1 MAKIGILT
9 LPLGDNYGGVL
20 QAVALYSH
28 LVKMGHDVTLLHKQR
43 NTQPLPPLTRFGRF
57 LLENVPGQNRKGYR
71 HRNLRRRS
79 HAGFLR
85 RHVSKQSRPLATA
98 AEVGEYAS
106 ANGLDAIVAGSDQ
119 IWRMAYIDKINYTA
133 FFLDFPKP
141 RGFRKVAYAASF
153 GVERWEAPTIAF
165 DVARM
170 LADFDA
176 VSVRE
181 SSGLEICRN
190 LFGRGDVTLA
200 LDPTLLVDPLLYRP
214 FVRRPAGVE
223 DGAFLTY
230 ILDRSLI
237 SLRAVKKLTDHV
249 GKGKP
254 VYQAID
260 GHRPYT
266 MEEWLGL
273 FWSAGFIATDSFH
286 GMVFSIIFQKP
297 FIVFSNP
304 SRGATRTDSLA
315 RLLGVS
321 HRVLRPGDN
330 VMSAIEQPIDYAEVA
345 RRLQPLR
352 EASHS
357 FLEKT
362 LPGSC
367 NNG

>member
-28 LVKMGHDVTLLHKQR
+28 LVKMGHDVTLLHKQG
-43 NTQPLPPLTRFGRF
+43 NTQPLPPLTRVGRL

-79 HAGFLR
+79 HAGFLQ
-85 RHVSKQSRPLATA
+85 RHVSQQSSPLATA
-98 AEVGEYAS
+98 AEVGEYVS
-106 ANGLDAIVAGSDQ
+106 VNGLDAIVVGSDQ
-119 IWRMAYIDKINYTA
+119 IWRMAYTDRIHPDA

-153 GVERWEAPTIAF
+153 GVDRWEVPAIAS

-190 LFGRGDVTLA
+190 LFGRDDVTLT
-200 LDPTLLVDPLLYRP
+200 LDPTLLVDPLLYRS
-214 FVRRPAGVE
+214 FIREPAGVK
-223 DGAFLTY
+223 DGIFLTY
-230 ILDRSLI
+230 FLDRSPS
-237 SLRAVKKLTDHV
+237 SLRMVRGLTNHI

-254 VYQAID
+254 VYRAID

-266 MEEWLGL
+266 MAEWLGL
-273 FWSAGFIATDSFH
+273 FWNADFIATDSFH

-304 SRGATRTDSLA
+304 SRGAARIDSLSC
-315 RLLGVS
+315 LLGVS
-321 HRVLRPGDN
+321 HRVMRPGDN
-330 VMSAIEQPIDYAEVA
+330 VMSAVEQPIDYAQVS

-352 EASHS
+352 EASRS
-357 FLEKT
+357 FLANA
-362 LPGSC
+362 LPRS
-367 NNG
+367 

>member
-9 LPLGDNYGGVL
+9 LPLSDNYGGVL
-20 QAVALYSH
+20 QAGALYSH
-28 LVKMGHDVTLLHKQR
+28 LVKMGHDVTLLDKQG

-71 HRNLRRRS
+71 HRKLRRRS
-79 HAGFLR
+79 HAEFLQR
-85 RHVSKQSRPLATA
+85 LVSQQSRPLATA

-106 ANGLDAIVAGSDQ
+106 VNGLDAIVAGSDQ
-119 IWRMAYIDKINYTA
+119 IWRMAYIARIHYDA

-141 RGFRKVAYAASF
+141 RGFKKVAYAASF
-153 GVERWEAPTIAF
+153 GVDRWEAPAIAS

-181 SSGLEICRN
+181 ASGVEICRR
-190 LFGRGDVTLA
+190 LFGRDDVSLT
-200 LDPTLLVDPLLYRP
+200 LDPTLLVDPLLYRS
-214 FVRRPAGVE
+214 FARKPADVE

-230 ILDRSLI
+230 ILDKSQIALNM
-237 SLRAVKKLTDHV
+237 LKELTDRAGT
-249 GKGKP
+249 GKSAHW
-254 VYQAID
+254 AID
-260 GHRPYT
+260 GQRPYT

-273 FWSAGFIATDSFH
+273 FWNADFIATDSFH
-286 GMVFSIIFQKP
+286 GMVFSVIFQKP

-304 SRGATRTDSLA
+304 SRGAARTDSLA
-315 RLLGVS
+315 RLLGVC

-330 VMSAIEQPIDYAEVA
+330 VMSAVEQPIDYAEVA
-345 RRLQPLR
+345 RRLQLLR

-357 FLEKT
+357 FLENA
-362 LPGSC
+362 LPRSGK
-367 NNG
+367 